1 MAEEPTEDM
10 TYMVSLSGGVGSAV
24 AAERARA
31 SLWQTGAALVQ
42 RCAPRGRGPL
52 SLHAGHCQA
61 MVADLRREAL
71 HPSQYAQPPHGG
83 RAKGDGSGISEKDM
97 VNY

>member
-31 SLWQTGAALVQ
+31 SLWQTGTALVEL
-42 RCAPRGRGPL
+42 RAPRGRGPL

-61 MVADLRREAL
+61 MVAARRACGS
-71 HPSQYAQPPHGG
+71 PSIAICATPSWWQSK
-83 RAKGDGSGISEKDM
+83 R
-97 VNY
+97 